1 MVEVVLDEVVETK
14 RALSLFLDPSPKENA
29 RFLEDVKRIEFRI
42 SGEFAEDVVEKFRD
56 DASWGRGFCR

>member
-1 MVEVVLDEVVETK
+1 LLKTK

-29 RFLEDVKRIEFRI
+29 GFLEEVELIEFRI
-42 SGEFAEDVVEKFRD
+42 SGEFAEDAVEKFRD